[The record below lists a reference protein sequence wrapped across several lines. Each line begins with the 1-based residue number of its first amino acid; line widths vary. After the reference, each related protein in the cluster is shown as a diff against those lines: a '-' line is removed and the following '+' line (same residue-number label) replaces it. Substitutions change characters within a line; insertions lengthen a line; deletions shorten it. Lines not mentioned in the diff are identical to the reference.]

1 MTPAIPR
8 RRPRPAARR
17 GAVRAEQPQA
27 DERADRDHHAEAG
40 DLEGADPEQD
50 GIDAGLRRTRRGQ
63 SASRRRR
70 SALAITDTELN
81 VIAALAI
88 IGLSS
93 RPKTGYSTPAAIG
106 TPSTL

>member
-1 MTPAIPR
+1 MVIVMRLPTSLGR
-8 RRPRPAARR
+8 RAGKLAGKARDWSTR
-17 GAVRAEQPQA
+17 QYQRQA
-27 DERADRDHHAEAG
+27 KSDEREKSLH
-40 DLEGADPEQD
+40 
-50 GIDAGLRRTRRGQ
+50 
-63 SASRRRR
+63 ASRSIPHVPPLSSHSDVLRRR
-70 SALAITDTELN
+70 SAFPITETELN